1 MADQSKRTDSRGQW
15 TIKHVDVGPEFQQL
29 VRVAAERQGQT
40 VGSFVVETLRERA
53 QAVIKGTPE
62 GTPARTPPAR
72 LEDVADALL
81 AAVDKRMADMEERL
95 AERLVP
101 REVPQAPEQV
111 PHAGVPAQADERE
124 ARRLRVA
131 LRRGRVAAG
140 RR

>member
-15 TIKHVDVGPEFQQL
+15 TIKHADVGPEFQQL

-62 GTPARTPPAR
+62 GTPQRTPPAR

-81 AAVDKRMADMEERL
+81 AAVDRRMADMEQRL

-101 REVPQAPEQV
+101 REVSQAVEDV
-111 PHAGVPAQADERE
+111 PHAGVPGPADDRE

-131 LRRGRVAAG
+131 LRRGRVGAG

>member
-1 MADQSKRTDSRGQW
+1 MTDTPKRTDGRGQW
-15 TIKHVDVGPEFQQL
+15 TIKHTDVGPEFQQL

-53 QAVIKGTPE
+53 QAIIKGTPE
-62 GTPARTPPAR
+62 GTPLRTAPAR

-101 REVPQAPEQV
+101 REVPRSVEEV
-111 PHAGVPAQADERE
+111 PHAGVPASVDDRE

-131 LRRGRVAAG
+131 LRRGWVGAG

>member
-1 MADQSKRTDSRGQW
+1 MAEKAKRADSRGQW
-15 TIKHVDVGPEFQQL
+15 TIKHTDVGPEFQTL
-29 VRVAAERQGQT
+29 VRMAAERQGQT

-53 QAVIKGTPE
+53 QAIMKGSEE
-62 GTPARTPPAR
+62 GTPQRTPPAR

-101 REVPQAPEQV
+101 REAPQAEPEAPQR
-111 PHAGVPAQADERE
+111 GVPGPVDDRE

-131 LRRGRVAAG
+131 LRRGQG
-140 RR
+140 RRR

>member
-1 MADQSKRTDSRGQW
+1 MAEQPKRTDSRGQW
-15 TIKHVDVGPEFQQL
+15 TIKHADVGPEFQQL

-81 AAVDKRMADMEERL
+81 AAVDKRMADMEQRL
-95 AERLVP
+95 AEKLVS
-101 REVPQAPEQV
+101 REVPQAEPEV
-111 PHAGVPAQADERE
+111 PHAGVPSSTDDRE
-124 ARRLRVA
+124 ARRLRIA
-131 LRRGRVAAG
+131 LRRGQG
-140 RR
+140 RQR